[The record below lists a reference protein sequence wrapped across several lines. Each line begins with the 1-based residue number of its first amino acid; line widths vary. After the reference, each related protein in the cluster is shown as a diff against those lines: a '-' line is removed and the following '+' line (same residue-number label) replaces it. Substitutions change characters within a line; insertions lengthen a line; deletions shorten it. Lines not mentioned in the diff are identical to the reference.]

1 MLRRNIMPQITE
13 NMILA
18 RARDME
24 ENRANEPEVDN
35 SPRAEMLRMYQKWC
49 RENEKGLDK

>member
-18 RARDME
+18 RARDAKE
-24 ENRANEPEVDN
+24 NEPEVDN
-35 SPRAEMLRMYQKWC
+35 SSRAEMLKMYQKWC
-49 RENEKGLDK
+49 RENEKGIAD